1 MYTMAMLS
9 IGSGS
14 ILIKAPHC
22 ILQSLSSRRASL
34 QYIKQYESSYRRT
47 GLEVVALTMVKLLFP
62 NSMDE
67 SATVT
72 WANEYSVSW
81 RTVRSTT

>member
-14 ILIKAPHC
+14 ILIKGPHF

-47 GLEVVALTMVKLLFP
+47 GLEVITLTIVKLLFP

-67 SATVT
+67 SP
-72 WANEYSVSW
+72 NLGK
-81 RTVRSTT
+81 